1 MSATAAA
8 PILTVDDLVVEYQ
21 RKGQSPL
28 RAVDGVSLDVR
39 PGEVLGVVG
48 ESGCGKSTLAR
59 SIVAIAAPKEGAI
72 VFDGVPVTPLKRRRR
87 PAAQISLQM
96 VFQDPYASLNPRRRV
111 GLQVAEA
118 LRASAAVAGRALG
131 GSAQIDRDVAELL
144 ERVGLSPNVAS
155 RYPHE
160 FSGGQRQ
167 RIAIARVLATRPR
180 MIVADEPVSA
190 LDASAQAQIAN
201 LLSDITRADGIA
213 LALISHDLAVVG
225 AISDRVVVMYLGEI
239 VEQGPTIDVWAQ
251 PRHPYTQALLAAIPI
266 PDGSGRRP
274 VSLRGEVP
282 DPSNPPAGCRFH
294 PRCPLATDRCRT
306 QAPPDVALDGG
317 RVARCWETERT
328 A

>member
-1 MSATAAA
+1 M
-8 PILTVDDLVVEYQ
+8 
-21 RKGQSPL
+21 
-28 RAVDGVSLDVR
+28 
-39 PGEVLGVVG
+39 
-48 ESGCGKSTLAR
+48 
-59 SIVAIAAPKEGAI
+59 
-72 VFDGVPVTPLKRRRR
+72 TPLKRRRR

-131 GSAQIDRDVAELL
+131 SSAQIDRDVAELL

-239 VEQGPTIDVWAQ
+239 VEQGPTIDVWSQ

-317 RVARCWETERT
+317 RVARCWETEQT